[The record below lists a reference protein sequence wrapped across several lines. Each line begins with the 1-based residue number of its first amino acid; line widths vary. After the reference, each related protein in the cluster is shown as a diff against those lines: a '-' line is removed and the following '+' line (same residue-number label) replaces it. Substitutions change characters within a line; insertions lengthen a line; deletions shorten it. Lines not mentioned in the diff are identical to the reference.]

1 MAVPVP
7 GWVATPNLTS
17 LAYGSV
23 GPFPSTDVA
32 TAIGGG
38 NALAS
43 GGPNNAESQAIQRV
57 DVGAHAAAIDEG
69 RATANLSALLGG
81 QGSDEDAAT
90 VSATYL
96 SATEGVL
103 ATTVIGPV
111 SAADRG
117 NQTTLLPRSA
127 GDPVPAGTRAI
138 RVNGTAT
145 RALPSYNSG
154 YLDNVA
160 LTLDIT
166 PPPAQPPGNP
176 PPGSDVTAPVL
187 DRLRAVPS
195 TFALAARPTA
205 RNAGRRRVPRGTS
218 LRFRLTEAA
227 TVTLSF
233 HRRLA
238 GRRSGTRCVKP
249 TRRNRRAKRCTRHVA
264 VRGKLTRRSVAGANR
279 VRFSGRIGRRAL
291 KLGRYRLT
299 ARARDAAGNNSR
311 RRTTAFR
318 VVKRP

>member
-1 MAVPVP
+1 M
-7 GWVATPNLTS
+7 T
-17 LAYGSV
+17 
-23 GPFPSTDVA
+23 
-32 TAIGGG
+32 
-38 NALAS
+38 
-43 GGPNNAESQAIQRV
+43 
-57 DVGAHAAAIDEG
+57 
-69 RATANLSALLGG
+69 
-81 QGSDEDAAT
+81 
-90 VSATYL
+90 ATYL

-166 PPPAQPPGNP
+166 APPAQPPGNP
-176 PPGSDVTAPVL
+176 PPGGDVTAPGL

-195 TFALAARPTA
+195 TFALAARPTP

-238 GRRSGTRCVKP
+238 GRRSGSRCVKP

-299 ARARDAAGNNSR
+299 ARPATSPATTAAGEPPPSGSSSAPEHGGRKPPPQR
-311 RRTTAFR
+311 RVQRDSCASG
-318 VVKRP
+318 RPVNRGSGSDPRHRCRPSHPVTRRLHLLANGVRLVAERRCASQ

>member
-1 MAVPVP
+1 MPAPTTGNLLRNPGFEIGTPTSSGTVAVPVP

-90 VSATYL
+90 VTATYL

-176 PPGSDVTAPVL
+176 PPGSDVT
-187 DRLRAVPS
+187 VPGS
-195 TFALAARPTA
+195 TACVRCPRRSRSPRVRPPGTPAAGGCHAARRCA
-205 RNAGRRRVPRGTS
+205 
-218 LRFRLTEAA
+218 
-227 TVTLSF
+227 
-233 HRRLA
+233 
-238 GRRSGTRCVKP
+238 SG
-249 TRRNRRAKRCTRHVA
+249 
-264 VRGKLTRRSVAGANR
+264 
-279 VRFSGRIGRRAL
+279 
-291 KLGRYRLT
+291 
-299 ARARDAAGNNSR
+299 
-311 RRTTAFR
+311 
-318 VVKRP
+318 